1 MPFTRRHFTPPS
13 LRLRTFLRANRF
25 FLIGVL
31 LLLLGFLYL
40 VVTNQQGDELIAI
53 NQLRTPTYD
62 RIFIAGTRLGEPIA
76 YIIVLILLLTYRV
89 RTAIFSVVTGVTVGI
104 VTGLLKIYFAQAR
117 PMRYFFDNF
126 EETWHSLNLFEEP
139 MRNWGYSSFPSGH
152 SASAFALYSFVCF
165 NIRRPKIAI
174 SILCFLLAAEVAF
187 SRMYLLY
194 HFLRDVTAGAFL
206 GLLIAIAMFFLQWK
220 IFPESKV
227 LNDGLWWSRK
237 RELPPVEENVT
248 PDQPV

>member
-13 LRLRTFLRANRF
+13 LRFRTFLRANRF

-31 LLLLGFLYL
+31 LLLIGFLYL
-40 VVTNQQGDELIAI
+40 LVTNQQGDELIAI
-53 NQLRTPTYD
+53 NQFRTPTYD

-76 YIIVLILLLTYRV
+76 YLVVLLIALTFRV
-89 RTAIFSVVTGVTVGI
+89 RTALFAVLTGGAVGI
-104 VTGLLKIYFAQAR
+104 ITGLLKLYFAEAR

-126 EETWHSLNLFEEP
+126 EATWHNLNLFEEP

-152 SASAFALYSFVCF
+152 SASAFALYSFLCF
-165 NIRRPKIAI
+165 NVRRPKIFI
-174 SILCFLLAAEVAF
+174 SIVCFLLAAEVAF

-220 IFPESKV
+220 VFPENQL
-227 LNDGLWWSRK
+227 LNNGIWWSRK
-237 RELPPVEENVT
+237 PTLPPVKEA
-248 PDQPV
+248 PKS